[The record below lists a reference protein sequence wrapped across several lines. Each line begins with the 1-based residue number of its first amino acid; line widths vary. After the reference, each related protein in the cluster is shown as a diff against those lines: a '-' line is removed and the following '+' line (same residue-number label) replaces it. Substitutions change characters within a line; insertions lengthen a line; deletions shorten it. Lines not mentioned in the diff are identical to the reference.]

1 MPILAALPEKARS
14 PRTAT
19 QRPGIRTRMSGKA
32 PEPMTQSSQHTVPVR
47 TDRWK
52 PANPLLD
59 NVIRKYIDEARAEVC
74 DTTGNSGTMVGGGMV
89 LVALGIILAFGT
101 GNPLLAMIVVVV
113 LAVAGLAYTG
123 VQAPP
128 LKLDPLQILAP
139 LGGPGNL
146 PAGYLVHPLAWNAGM
161 PEYLRGVPERRLEI
175 AVGLCRQH
183 PGAVTDL
190 LRMVERSERWVAE
203 NKPGKDFS
211 PEGRH
216 AEVRRFAT
224 RLVERQVHRVPALT
238 R

>member
-1 MPILAALPEKARS
+1 
-14 PRTAT
+14 
-19 QRPGIRTRMSGKA
+19 
-32 PEPMTQSSQHTVPVR
+32 MTQSTERTIPVR
-47 TDRWK
+47 GDRWK

-74 DTTGNSGTMVGGGMV
+74 DTTGSAGTITGGGMV
-89 LVALGIILAFGT
+89 LVAFGIILAVGT
-101 GNPLLAMIVVVV
+101 GNPLLAIIVVVL
-113 LAVAGLAYTG
+113 LAAAGLAYTG

-128 LKLDPLQILAP
+128 LRLDPLQILAP

-146 PAGYLVHPLAWNAGM
+146 PAGYLVHPLAWKAGM
-161 PEYLRGVPERRLEI
+161 PEYLRGVPERRLEL
-175 AVGLCRQH
+175 AVELCRLY

-203 NKPGKDFS
+203 NKPGRDFS

-224 RLVERQVHRVPALT
+224 RLVEHQVRNVPALT
-238 R
+238 A